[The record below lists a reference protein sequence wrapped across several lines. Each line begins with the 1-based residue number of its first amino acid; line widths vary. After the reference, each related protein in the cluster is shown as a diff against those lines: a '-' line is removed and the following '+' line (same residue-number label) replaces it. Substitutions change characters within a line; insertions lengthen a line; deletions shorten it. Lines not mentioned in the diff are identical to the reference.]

1 MKAFIV
7 DRYGKKD
14 GVRIG
19 EMPDPEVR
27 ENDVLVQVHA
37 AAVNLLDSKIRN
49 GEFKLILPYRLPL
62 ILGND
67 VAGVVLRVGPRVRQF
82 KPGDQVYARPPQ
94 DRIGS
99 FAELISMN
107 EDAVAIMPKKLTM
120 EEAASI
126 PLVGLTAWQ
135 ALIERANLKKGQKV
149 LIHAGSGGVGTF
161 AIQLAKHLGAI
172 VATTTSTANLDL
184 AKRLGA
190 DVVIDYR
197 KDDFEQIL
205 HDYDVVLNSLE
216 GETLEKSLRVL
227 KPGGKLISISG
238 PPDPDFAKAMGDLPV
253 ANVRTVKEIY
263 DRSMARSS
271 FTLVM
276 LALAAGMALLLGVV
290 GIYGVISYSISQRIR
305 EIGIRMA
312 LGATPRRIRG
322 MFVRHGLLLAVIGV
336 ACGVAAAIPV
346 TRLMSALLFEV
357 SPLDARTYCG
367 VSVGLVAAALLASY
381 VPARRATRVEPVE
394 ALRAE

>member
-7 DRYGKKD
+7 DRYGKKN

-19 EMPDPEVR
+19 EMSEPEVR

-37 AAVNLLDSKIRN
+37 AAVNLLDSKIRT

-67 VAGVVLRVGPRVRQF
+67 VAGVVVRVGSGVRRF
-82 KPGDQVYARPPQ
+82 KPGDRVYARPPQ
-94 DRIGS
+94 KRIGS

-107 EDAVAIMPKKLTM
+107 EDAVAIMPRKLTM

-184 AKRLGA
+184 VKSLGA
-190 DVVIDYR
+190 DTAIDY
-197 KDDFEQIL
+197 KTTDFEKVL
-205 HDYDVVLNSLE
+205 RDYDVVLNSL
-216 GETLEKSLRVL
+216 GTETLNKSLQVL

-238 PPDPDFAKAMGDLPV
+238 PPDPDFAEEQRSTWLLKQVMRLLSYRIRKKAKQHHV
-253 ANVRTVKEIY
+253 
-263 DRSMARSS
+263 
-271 FTLVM
+271 
-276 LALAAGMALLLGVV
+276 
-290 GIYGVISYSISQRIR
+290 SYSFLFMRASGDQLR
-305 EIGIRMA
+305 EITSLIDSGTIRPVVDRVFPFESTKEAMTYVENGRA
-312 LGATPRRIRG
+312 KGKVIVK
-322 MFVRHGLLLAVIGV
+322 VR
-336 ACGVAAAIPV
+336 
-346 TRLMSALLFEV
+346 
-357 SPLDARTYCG
+357 
-367 VSVGLVAAALLASY
+367 
-381 VPARRATRVEPVE
+381 
-394 ALRAE
+394 